1 MLDVKKN
8 KESRGLVQFFKKITK
23 FDKMH
28 KKMNRFKYR
37 AREDLNCKK
46 FSENNSVEK

>member
-28 KKMNRFKYR
+28 KKLSCLKSVV
-37 AREDLNCKK
+37 REELNCKK

>member
-1 MLDVKKN
+1 MKN
-8 KESRGLVQFFKKITK
+8 NESRGLGQIFMKIGK

-28 KKMNRFKYR
+28 KKSRCLGSGS
-37 AREDLNCKK
+37 REDLNCKK